1 MELVATGWCT
11 SKWLRLNETIR
22 NLTSGDL
29 EIALMVIQLGET
41 RLKKKSSISLTWLTE
56 WGRRDTAT

>member
-29 EIALMVIQLGET
+29 EIALMVIHLGET
-41 RLKKKSSISLTWLTE
+41 RLKKKLSISLTWLKE
-56 WGRRDTAT
+56 WGRRGTAT

>member
-29 EIALMVIQLGET
+29 EIALMVIHLGET
-41 RLKKKSSISLTWLTE
+41 RLKKKSCISLSCVKE
-56 WGRRDTAT
+56 WGRRGTAT

>member
-11 SKWLRLNETIR
+11 SKWLSLNETIR

-29 EIALMVIQLGET
+29 EIALVVIHLGET
-41 RLKKKSSISLTWLTE
+41 RLKKTSCVS
-56 WGRRDTAT
+56 